1 MIVDVHAHG
10 LSEDFIVE
18 AAGDPRRGWR
28 VEIAAPRQYIAAD
41 YGPLD
46 SLLYDVEGRLASLR
60 SRNVALQLIS
70 PPPPL
75 VAALGHA
82 ADVATA
88 RRLNASTAKLVADG
102 EGLLAGL
109 AVPGNRRT
117 ESGSQRIEG
126 GRRKTRLRRSDASE
140 LGR

>member
-46 SLLYDVEGRLASLR
+46 SLLYDVEGRLSSLR
-60 SRNVALQLIS
+60 SRNVILQLIS
-70 PPPPL
+70 PP
-75 VAALGHA
+75 
-82 ADVATA
+82 A
-88 RRLNASTAKLVADG
+88 RR
-102 EGLLAGL
+102 
-109 AVPGNRRT
+109 
-117 ESGSQRIEG
+117 
-126 GRRKTRLRRSDASE
+126 
-140 LGR
+140 

>member
-46 SLLYDVEGRLASLR
+46 SLL
-60 SRNVALQLIS
+60 
-70 PPPPL
+70 
-75 VAALGHA
+75 
-82 ADVATA
+82 
-88 RRLNASTAKLVADG
+88 
-102 EGLLAGL
+102 
-109 AVPGNRRT
+109 
-117 ESGSQRIEG
+117 
-126 GRRKTRLRRSDASE
+126 
-140 LGR
+140 

>member
-18 AAGDPRRGWR
+18 AAGDPRRSWR

-46 SLLYDVEGRLASLR
+46 SLLYDVEGRLSSLR
-60 SRNVALQLIS
+60 SRNVVLQLIS

-82 ADVATA
+82 ADVAIA
-88 RRLNASTAKLVADG
+88 RRLNASTAKL
-102 EGLLAGL
+102 
-109 AVPGNRRT
+109 
-117 ESGSQRIEG
+117 
-126 GRRKTRLRRSDASE
+126 
-140 LGR
+140 